1 MIHFLLKIFAEKQ
14 HADSFLRGEMYAN
27 RLSWF
32 RKLEDSEGRRDKYE
46 GAAMLQRDNFSM
58 HLTATN
64 KETGE
69 VLGEFTLSGDDLS
82 APTIMQLAA
91 FNDLNLFC
99 MYAGHSRDFQQETDA
114 PLQEL
119 KKHIE
124 IPDHCLQLGRY
135 AVVIKDAPEF
145 LRRVKA
151 AADREG
157 YQIWRGLVEY
167 YDPEV
172 GTSVEPLSIKT
183 AFRKRDQFAHQ
194 REHRFVIH
202 TGTTGPDAITLD
214 IGDIADIAMLLD
226 TGDINRNMSITQAS
240 DE

>member
-1 MIHFLLKIFAEKQ
+1 MIHFILKIFAEKQ
-14 HADSFLRGEMYAN
+14 HADSFLRGDMYAN
-27 RLSWF
+27 RLSWS
-32 RKLEDSEGRRDKYE
+32 KGLEDSEGRGDKYE
-46 GAAMLQRDNFSM
+46 GAAMLQRDNSSL

-69 VLGEFTLSGDDLS
+69 VLGEFIFSGDDFS

-91 FNDLNLFC
+91 FDDLNLFC
-99 MYAGHSRDFQQETDA
+99 MFAGHSKDFQQETDA
-114 PLQEL
+114 PPQEL

-135 AVVIKDAPEF
+135 AVVITDAPEF
-145 LRRVKA
+145 LRRVKV

-157 YQIWRGLVEY
+157 YQICCGLVEY

-183 AFRKRDQFAHQ
+183 ASR
-194 REHRFVIH
+194 
-202 TGTTGPDAITLD
+202 
-214 IGDIADIAMLLD
+214 
-226 TGDINRNMSITQAS
+226 
-240 DE
+240 